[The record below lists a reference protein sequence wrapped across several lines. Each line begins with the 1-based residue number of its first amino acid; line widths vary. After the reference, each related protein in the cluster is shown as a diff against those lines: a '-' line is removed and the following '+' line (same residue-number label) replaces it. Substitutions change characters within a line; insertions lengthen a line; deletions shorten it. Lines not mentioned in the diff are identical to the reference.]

1 MAVTANEKGENIM
14 QQVDTNQLISQAS
27 TVFNGIIHFFGSPRI
42 SIPQPERILS
52 NIDWPDSDSESGQ
65 PPHDSCKRSVCGGY
79 NEAFIVQ
86 YWASYNLH

>member
-1 MAVTANEKGENIM
+1 M

-27 TVFNGIIHFFGSPRI
+27 TVFNRIILFFGSPRI
-42 SIPQPERILS
+42 STPQPGQVIS
-52 NIDWPDSDSESGQ
+52 NIDWHDSDTESRQ
-65 PPHDSCKRSVCGGY
+65 PYHGSYERPISGGY

>member
-27 TVFNGIIHFFGSPRI
+27 TVFNRIIHFFGSPRI
-42 SIPQPERILS
+42 SIPQPDRILS
-52 NIDWPDSDSESGQ
+52 NIDWPDSDPEPGQ
-65 PPHDSCKRSVCGGY
+65 PFHDSCKQPVCGGY